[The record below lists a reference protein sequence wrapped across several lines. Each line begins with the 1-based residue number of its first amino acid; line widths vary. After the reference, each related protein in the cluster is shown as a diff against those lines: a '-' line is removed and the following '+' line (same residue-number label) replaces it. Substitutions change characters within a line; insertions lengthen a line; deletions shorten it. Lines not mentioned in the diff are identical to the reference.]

1 MIMTPNRFVSVI
13 ACVLAAWQP
22 SAAFAQEEDVQL
34 WVYALVQGDLDE
46 ETRLTIDGSARWREQ
61 RSGDEQQTLRF
72 SIDRKAADGVR
83 IGGGFGVFEAS
94 GGDTE
99 LRPHQAVT
107 FTRGPITA
115 RTQIEQRFFDGAD
128 RMELRFRQRVRYTQP
143 LGRDWRGSIDG
154 EYFNLVQTRNR
165 NSRVARDQWR
175 ARMILTYWAT
185 EACSLGPG
193 YLLIVTPQPDGSE
206 QINHVPQ
213 ILVTQR
219 F

>member
-1 MIMTPNRFVSVI
+1 MTPNRFASVI
-13 ACVLAAWQP
+13 ACALAAWQP

-34 WVYALVQGDLDE
+34 WAYAIVQGDLDE

-61 RSGDEQQTLRF
+61 RLGDEQQTLRF

-83 IGGGFGVFEAS
+83 IGGGFGVFEAA
-94 GGDTE
+94 GGATE
-99 LRPHQAVT
+99 LRPHQEVT
-107 FTRGPITA
+107 FTRGRIAA
-115 RTQIEQRFFDGAD
+115 RTRIEQRFFDGAD
-128 RMELRFRQRVRYTQP
+128 RMELRFRQRLRYTQP

-165 NSRVARDQWR
+165 DPDAARDQWR
-175 ARMILTYWAT
+175 ARLILTYRAA
-185 EACSLGPG
+185 EALSLGAG
-193 YLLIVTPQPDGSE
+193 YLFIFTPQPDGSE